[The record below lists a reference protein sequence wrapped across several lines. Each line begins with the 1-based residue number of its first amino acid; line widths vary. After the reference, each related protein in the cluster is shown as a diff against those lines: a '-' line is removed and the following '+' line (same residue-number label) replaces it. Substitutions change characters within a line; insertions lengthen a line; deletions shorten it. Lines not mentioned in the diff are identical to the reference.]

1 MNFPTVSVVM
11 PVKNEALK
19 IKACIESILAQT
31 VPVNEIIVV
40 DSGSADGTLE
50 ILELFPQ
57 VQVFKIPSSE
67 FNHGLTRN
75 LGVSMATGEFV
86 ILTVGDAQP
95 ANEFWIEELLKG
107 F

>member
-19 IKACIESILAQT
+19 IKACIEGILAQT

-57 VQVFKIPSSE
+57 VQVSAK
-67 FNHGLTRN
+67 
-75 LGVSMATGEFV
+75 
-86 ILTVGDAQP
+86 
-95 ANEFWIEELLKG
+95 
-107 F
+107 